1 MARWHH
7 AAWVAV
13 AGLGLLAAGGCGG
26 PACGPVEGTLR
37 MNGKPLG
44 NVLVEFLPEAN
55 GPRSTGVTDPAG
67 NYRLTTLDGRPGAVV
82 GRHRVVLS
90 DLGVYE
96 DKAPAPGEKKKRDIA
111 LVRPS
116 RLPHQ
121 YSEVASTPLKKE
133 VHAAPNT
140 IDLDVT
146 P

>member
-1 MARWHH
+1 MARWHR
-7 AAWVAV
+7 AALLGF
-13 AGLGLLAAGGCGG
+13 AGLGLLTAGGCGG
-26 PACGPVEGTLR
+26 SAPAPVEGTLR

-44 NVLVEFLPEAN
+44 NVQVEFLPEAN
-55 GPRSTGVTDPAG
+55 GPRSTGVTDQTG
-67 NYRLTTLDGRPGAVV
+67 HYTLTTLDGRPGALV

-116 RLPHQ
+116 RLPAQ
-121 YSEVASTPLKKE
+121 YGDVTNTPLRKE
-133 VHAAPNT
+133 VRAAPNT
-140 IDLDVT
+140 IDLEVS